1 MLKKRWARGLAVG
14 GVSVCLAFGFEAI
27 GAFRRLEWKSWD
39 ARLGFFADPAAA
51 SKDIVLVLVDQ
62 PSLDF
67 YARQGTT
74 WPWPRELYGAIV
86 RHLAAGGAKAV
97 FFDIVMTEGSRF
109 GADDDR
115 SFAAAMREAGNV
127 FVPVFLSPED
137 KESDSSGVASF
148 LDRFTAAGESV
159 PPRLIGPIPEGPG
172 GGKPIRSI
180 TLPIPEILDAAR
192 GAVNVQ
198 VSPDADHI
206 YRRIPLFYPVGEL
219 ARSLPKKFSEN
230 PDDSKTSGKPIFALS
245 TPWALA
251 SWIRPSLDP
260 KTIPVD
266 ADGRMIIRFW
276 GPAKTYRDYA
286 AAAVINSYA
295 QIQDG
300 RTPQIPAGE
309 FAGKIVLVGLNAVG
323 LLDIKASPLSGVI
336 PGVEIQAAALDTIL
350 SRRMIRVP
358 DRGPTWIY
366 IAVLGLL
373 AGLVVSVLRKT
384 AANTAAFAG
393 FFLLPAV
400 GAVAAFRAGFWLDF
414 VAPEAAVLFALI
426 GASLLNYSVEGRE
439 KRFLKGAFHHYLS
452 PAVID
457 RILEDPGRLRLGG
470 EQREITSFFSDVA
483 GFTSISES
491 LGPTE
496 LVALLNEYLTEM
508 TDLILDSGG
517 TLDKYEGDAIIA
529 FWNAPID
536 EPDHALRACRTAL
549 ACQARLA
556 AIGPELERKF
566 GRTLRMRIGLNTGS
580 AVIGNMG
587 SARRFDYTAIG
598 DTINLAARLE
608 SAGKQYG
615 VNLLA
620 GEATIE
626 KAGAAFIAREVDR
639 IRVVGKSKPV
649 RIFELIGETGCVS
662 EPTLRRL
669 DAYNRGWTLF
679 RARSFAEAGNVF
691 SGIEDDPV
699 SALHAGRC
707 RAFAA
712 APPPDDWDFVF
723 DLKTK

>member
-14 GVSVCLAFGFEAI
+14 AAAVCLAFGFEAI

-39 ARLGFFADPAAA
+39 ARLGIFADPSAA
-51 SKDIVLVLVDQ
+51 SKEIVLILVDQ

-74 WPWPRELYGAIV
+74 WPWPREFYGAIV
-86 RHLAAGGAKAV
+86 RHLAAGKAKAV

-109 GADDDR
+109 EGDDL

-127 FVPVFLSPED
+127 FVPVFLSAED
-137 KESDSSGVASF
+137 KESNAAGVASF
-148 LDRFTAAGESV
+148 LDRFTTAGASV

-172 GGKPIRSI
+172 EGKPIRSI

-192 GAVNVQ
+192 GAANVQ
-198 VSPDADHI
+198 VNPDADHI
-206 YRRIPLFYPVGEL
+206 YRRISLFYPVGEL
-219 ARSLPKKFSEN
+219 TRSLPKRSSEN
-230 PDDSKTSGKPIFALS
+230 PVLALS
-245 TPWALA
+245 VPWALA

-260 KTIPVD
+260 RTIPVD
-266 ADGRMIIRFW
+266 ADGRMVIRFL
-276 GPAKTYRDYA
+276 GPAETYPA
-286 AAAVINSYA
+286 KSAAAVINSFA
-295 QIQDG
+295 QAQEG
-300 RTPQIPAGE
+300 GTPQIPPGE
-309 FAGKIVLVGLNAVG
+309 FAGKIVFVGLSAVG
-323 LLDIKASPLSGVI
+323 LYDIKASPLDGVV
-336 PGVEIQAAALDTIL
+336 PGVFIQAAALDTIL
-350 SRRMIRVP
+350 GGRTIRVP
-358 DRGPTWIY
+358 DRGPIWVY

-373 AGLVVSVLRKT
+373 AGLVVSVVRKT

-393 FFLLPAV
+393 FLLLPAG
-400 GAVAAFRAGFWLDF
+400 GALAAFRAGFWLDF

-426 GASLLNYSVEGRE
+426 GAALLNYSVEGRE
-439 KRFLKGAFHHYLS
+439 RRFLKGAFHHYLS

-457 RILEDPGRLRLGG
+457 RILEDPKRLHLGG
-470 EQREITSFFSDVA
+470 ELREVTSYFSDVA

-491 LGPTE
+491 LGPAE

-536 EPDHALRACRTAL
+536 EPDHAFRACRIAL
-549 ACQARLA
+549 ACQARLTA
-556 AIGPELERKF
+556 MAPEFERKF
-566 GRTLRMRIGLNTGS
+566 GRALRMRIGLNTGP
-580 AVIGNMG
+580 AIVGNMG

-598 DTINLAARLE
+598 DTINLASRLE

-626 KAGAAFIAREVDR
+626 KVGDAFISREVDR
-639 IRVVGKSKPV
+639 IRVVGKSKSV
-649 RIFELIGETGCVS
+649 RIFELIGEAGRVS
-662 EPTLRRL
+662 EPMLRRL
-669 DAYNRGWTLF
+669 EAFHRGWTLF
-679 RARSFAEAGNVF
+679 RARSFAEAEAVF
-691 SGIEDDPV
+691 SEIEADPV

-707 RAFAA
+707 RMFAA